1 MHILILLIAL
11 ALTVPL
17 FVFGAPLLLYIAPLV
32 LVGLVISYLLRD
44 DHGHNHGH
52 RPAHRH

>member
-11 ALTVPL
+11 ALTLPL
-17 FVFGAPLLLYIAPLV
+17 FVFGAPVLLYIAPLV
-32 LVGLVISYLLRD
+32 LLGLVISYLLRD
-44 DHGHNHGH
+44 DHDHGH